1 MVEERHTSENASFT
15 GYCVE
20 FWHGDIL
27 LAVAATASPAAEA
40 LRAALRPSFKT
51 CEKRSCC
58 SMSPCRISNA
68 LQ

>member
-40 LRAALRPSFKT
+40 LRAALRPSFET
-51 CEKRSCC
+51 IVSPDQHGVMVKRKV
-58 SMSPCRISNA
+58 A
-68 LQ
+68 